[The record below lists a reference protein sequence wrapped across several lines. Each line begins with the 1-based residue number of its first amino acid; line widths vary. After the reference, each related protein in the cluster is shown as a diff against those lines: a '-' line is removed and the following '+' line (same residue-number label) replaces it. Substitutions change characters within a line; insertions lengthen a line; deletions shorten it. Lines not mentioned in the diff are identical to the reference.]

1 MKRILAVVLAFLVIS
16 AFSVTAFA
24 ASSPV
29 AVGERIVT
37 IYSWATGQLEELGTI
52 TFEVFDDGSVKVKSS
67 TSTSPNFVVNADG
80 TITLKKTKTS
90 ENQFLG
96 WVILGDYDV
105 VSGSLLSDTVTI
117 RPKGDIKVYEMYA
130 LPPFTESNLKQLYE
144 YLMGLLKQ
152 IITPTTTVPGETTTK
167 PAPGPDD
174 KDPVSPP
181 TGSNML
187 ALGAIMVLSL
197 SAIAVVAK
205 KRHD

>member
-24 ASSPV
+24 APSPV
-29 AVGERIVT
+29 SVGERTVT
-37 IYSWATGQLEELGTI
+37 IYSWATGKLEVLGTI
-52 TFEVFDDGSVKVKSS
+52 TFEVFDDGSVQVKG
-67 TSTSPNFVVNADG
+67 TTITSPNFKVNPDG
-80 TITLKKTKTS
+80 TITLTKTKTS
-90 ENQFLG
+90 DNTFLG
-96 WVILGDYDV
+96 WVILGDYDI
-105 VSGSLLSDTVTI
+105 VSGSLLSDTLTI

-181 TGSNML
+181 TGSNIL

>member
-24 ASSPV
+24 APSPV
-29 AVGERIVT
+29 SVGERTVT
-37 IYSWATGQLEELGTI
+37 IYSWATGKLEVLGTI
-52 TFEVFDDGSVKVKSS
+52 TFEVFDDGSVQVKG
-67 TSTSPNFVVNADG
+67 TTITSPNFKVNPDG
-80 TITLKKTKTS
+80 TITLTKTKTS
-90 ENQFLG
+90 DNTFLG
-96 WVILGDYDV
+96 WVILGDYDI
-105 VSGSLLSDTVTI
+105 VSGSLLSDTLTI